1 MADAPLCMVFCGC
14 FDRFMIAYG
23 VFPVNPTKFH
33 NKTRAKCTKTGSVF
47 LWSTSVLAR
56 AVWRLKEEKEPIQT
70 ARIPYAERILA
81 TSRAVLLD
89 EKSARSKGS
98 RCQRR
103 LAAKYAKQ
111 MFAIWKKV

>member
-1 MADAPLCMVFCGC
+1 MADAPLCLVFCGC

-56 AVWRLKEEKEPIQT
+56 AVQGRKEEKQIKSY
-70 ARIPYAERILA
+70 RIPYAERILA

-89 EKSARSKGS
+89 GKSARSKGS
-98 RCQRR
+98 HCQRR
-103 LAAKYAKQ
+103 LAANCAKQ